1 MKRTATLKVGTSKK
15 VKQTTLNSKTN
26 KFKSKAPTKTYVVKS
41 LSYPFPKIYECSM
54 RYNSVVARAIT
65 AGAFTNYL
73 FSCNGLFDPDL
84 TGTGTSVLYFA
95 QLAAIYDHYTVI
107 SSSITVEPTAN
118 NTNTNTVIA
127 LYQDDDTS
135 VPLNL
140 QTALARPGATSCT
153 NNFAISKAPKLYSK
167 WSAASTFGNTQPWT
181 DPELQG
187 TLTANPAEQ
196 TCFVVSAEDQ
206 ATATFAL
213 LYNVTITYWVRWDEL
228 KTISL

>member
-1 MKRTATLKVGTSKK
+1 
-15 VKQTTLNSKTN
+15 
-26 KFKSKAPTKTYVVKS
+26 
-41 LSYPFPKIYECSM
+41 M

-167 WSAASTFGNTQPWT
+167 WSAASTFGNTQHGQILNYK
-181 DPELQG
+181 ELSQPIQ
-187 TLTANPAEQ
+187 LNKLALW
-196 TCFVVSAEDQ
+196 SALKIKPQ
-206 ATATFAL
+206 QPL
-213 LYNVTITYWVRWDEL
+213 LCYTMSRLLIG
-228 KTISL
+228 